1 MINMSTALSGVRYWR
16 WPSLTILT
24 KKKLSGRAL
33 YAIMETMEIQMNA
46 GVEFGQILQGFLARA
61 QKRGLYKREQLLIQ
75 RMISRVKAG
84 GSLSDALKPH
94 LTSTQYILL
103 ASGEQSGNV
112 GLTMRLIMDLDGKK
126 KRIITALKSSMT
138 APSIYL
144 VTLVITLLV
153 ISLQVLPAMESILPA
168 SKWKGLAALIY
179 DSTLLLKPAGLV
191 LVFVAAVLL
200 FLIVKLALPNWVGHG
215 RLVAE
220 KYVPGFAL
228 YRDYQ
233 GALWIGT
240 FGAMLQAGM
249 ADTHILQTQITQS
262 TPWMAERLRRI
273 LLLMKDGFGFGD
285 AVVYAGPGRMDR
297 ARPDNGAKYD
307 FPSPTIN
314 DDIANFAGFGGF
326 EQKLLAMRDVWL
338 TQQEKSIQSKLGL
351 LGILV
356 QAVVFGYFI
365 LLTLGINQLS
375 SQISAAVGS

>member
-1 MINMSTALSGVRYWR
+1 MMSISTALSGMRYWQ
-16 WPSLTILT
+16 WPSWSVFT
-24 KKKLSGRAL
+24 KKKLSQRAL

-61 QKRGLYKREQLLIQ
+61 QKRGLYKREQPLIQ

-84 GSLSDALKPH
+84 STLSEALQPH
-94 LTSTQYILL
+94 LSSTQYILM

-126 KRIITALKSSMT
+126 KRIVSALKSSMV
-138 APSIYL
+138 APFIYL
-144 VTLVITLLV
+144 VTLIITLLV

-179 DSTLLLKPAGLV
+179 DSTLLLKPAGLGLIALAV
-191 LVFVAAVLL
+191 VLL
-200 FLIVKLALPNWVGHG
+200 FLVVRLALPNWTGSG
-215 RLVAE
+215 RLIAE
-220 KYVPGFAL
+220 KYIPGFAL

-249 ADTHILQTQITQS
+249 ADTHILQTQISQS

-273 LLLMKDGFGFGD
+273 WLLMKDGFGFGD
-285 AVVYAGPGRMDR
+285 AVVYAGPGRIDR
-297 ARPDNGAKYD
+297 ARPDRGVKYD

-314 DDIANFAGFGGF
+314 DDIANFAGFSGF
-326 EQKLLAMRDVWL
+326 EQKLLAMRDIWL
-338 TQQEKSIQSKLGL
+338 TQQEKAIQSKLGL
-351 LGILV
+351 LGVSV
-356 QAVVFGYFI
+356 QGLVFGYFI